1 MRNMLTTGLA
11 IAAPTAVLLASAA
24 LALLAGKLRRRW
36 QQAVNPRLR
45 GPGVTRAETSRP
57 LAVRPEL
64 EGLRSDARIRS
75 STSAARLRVVE
86 LELLCR

>member
-1 MRNMLTTGLA
+1 MLTTGLA
-11 IAAPTAVLLASAA
+11 IAAPTVVLLTSAA

-45 GPGVTRAETSRP
+45 GPDVTRAQTSRP
-57 LAVRPEL
+57 LAAGPKL
-64 EGLRSDARIRS
+64 EGPRDDVRTLS